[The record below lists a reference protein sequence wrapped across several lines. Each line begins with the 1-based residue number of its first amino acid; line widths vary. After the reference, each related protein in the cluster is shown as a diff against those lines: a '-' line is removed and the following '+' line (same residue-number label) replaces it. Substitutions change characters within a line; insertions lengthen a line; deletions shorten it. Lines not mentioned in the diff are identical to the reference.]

1 MILLFVSQSA
11 SHGGAPFSQVKTWA
25 MAHKGKATSAVD
37 FNPEDP
43 LGVQQSLHP
52 QPSHRVHNGGQGG
65 PWAGVRSEHPGF
77 RRRPCHEGG
86 RRQEAWQ
93 VLAWRQRRR
102 HGHYSHSLPDPSKR
116 HGPEAAHTPTADQY
130 TARHADFAGYYSF
143 IRRSLFL
150 TYL

>member
-1 MILLFVSQSA
+1 MRHKTPLFSVSCTLLPGEGMGYGPQGQGDVRRRLQP
-11 SHGGAPFSQVKTWA
+11 GGP
-25 MAHKGKATSAVD
+25 
-37 FNPEDP
+37 P

-65 PWAGVRSEHPGF
+65 PWAGVRSEHLGF

-102 HGHYSHSLPDPSKR
+102 HGHYPHSLPDPSKR